1 VPPRLTSRVCAS
13 VIPGTGKS
21 VLLREIITQLKQK
34 WKIRPEAVAVTAAT
48 GIAAC
53 HVGGTTLHSWAGI
66 GIGIEPVE
74 KLYAPTAPLVS
85 FDLESLTCPRA
96 PSFLYSVQRIRK
108 NQQAL
113 QRWTRTKALIIDEGT
128 SPLCK
133 PGLQP

>member
-1 VPPRLTSRVCAS
+1 MRDS
-13 VIPGTGKS
+13 GTGKS
-21 VLLREIITQLKQK
+21 VLLREIIVQLKQK

-74 KLYAPTAPLVS
+74 KLCVCLLSAEPRSAIVA
-85 FDLESLTCPRA
+85 DSLAHATLPC
-96 PSFLYSVQRIRK
+96 SVQRIRK

-113 QRWTRTKALIIDEGT
+113 QRWTRTKALIIDEGA
-128 SPLCK
+128 SLSRALPS
-133 PGLQP
+133 LQP